1 MDDSWTTKGSLII
14 AAVTHIIE
22 PHSQSLVGQIGLLFN
37 AVITSVA
44 TLCQETACSWLFR
57 PEIFAVGPQSRHLTM
72 LALPA
77 LYVADLL
84 EAYWL
89 LGVKHFPAKFPDI
102 TYLVPKESLDEHLLD
117 FPRRTQE
124 DLLKVIGLSD
134 SPTDIWTTVTCTLS
148 ESAG

>member
-1 MDDSWTTKGSLII
+1 M
-14 AAVTHIIE
+14 
-22 PHSQSLVGQIGLLFN
+22 
-37 AVITSVA
+37 
-44 TLCQETACSWLFR
+44 
-57 PEIFAVGPQSRHLTM
+57 RHLTM

-124 DLLKVIGLSD
+124 DLLKVTGL
-134 SPTDIWTTVTCTLS
+134 TDRPNNFSSNVTCYLLMGLHYAAARFT
-148 ESAG
+148 GH